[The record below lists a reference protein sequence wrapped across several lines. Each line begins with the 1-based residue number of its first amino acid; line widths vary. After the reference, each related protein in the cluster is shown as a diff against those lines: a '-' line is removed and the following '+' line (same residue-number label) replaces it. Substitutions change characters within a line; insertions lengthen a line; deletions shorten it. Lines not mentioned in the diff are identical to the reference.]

1 MELYIALNV
10 LSADSTRE
18 LRISGLQMCL
28 HYNGYLKFNT
38 NKGDIIVW
46 IFLPLQLYYDSPIIC
61 RSRPDIVLVCI
72 IT

>member
-38 NKGDIIVW
+38 NKVILLCG
-46 IFLPLQLYYDSPIIC
+46 
-61 RSRPDIVLVCI
+61 
-72 IT
+72 